1 MYEAVNMFISAV
13 TFDIFTRGS
22 VDTER
27 LLESASPAVSG
38 LHFFCRDTGAAA
50 QPVITQLVL
59 LILKTCVHA

>member
-38 LHFFCRDTGAAA
+38 LHFFCRDTGVAA
-50 QPVITQLVL
+50 QPVITQLVYSY
-59 LILKTCVHA
+59 

>member
-1 MYEAVNMFISAV
+1 MFVSAV

-27 LLESASPAVSG
+27 LLESESAAVSG
-38 LHFFCRDTGAAA
+38 LHFFCRHTGAAA

-59 LILKTCVHA
+59 LILKTCLHA

>member
-1 MYEAVNMFISAV
+1 MFISAV

-38 LHFFCRDTGAAA
+38 DTGAAA